1 MDMKVVLKNI
11 ITDEI
16 IVELIDNLDV
26 ELTYDE
32 VQDIINN
39 FEFEPEEL
47 EHLYVDYI

>member
-1 MDMKVVLKNI
+1 MIAVLKNT

-16 IVELIDNLDV
+16 IVELMDNLDV
-26 ELTYDE
+26 ELTDDE
-32 VQDIINN
+32 VQDIIND

>member
-1 MDMKVVLKNI
+1 MVAVLKNT

-26 ELTYDE
+26 ELTDDE
-32 VQDIINN
+32 VQDIIND

-47 EHLYVDYI
+47 EHLCVDYI